1 MRTVAMRGDG
11 QVAEVTRKRT
21 GEILQAVFAVLEEH
35 PDGLQARRVIQE
47 VERRLPPTP
56 FEQSD
61 YPSTP
66 GFRRF
71 DKIVRFNTIAPVK
84 AGWLVKSK
92 GQWILTE
99 EGRLAAKRF
108 QDPLELR
115 REVSRLY
122 QVWRRNQPEEASA
135 SLDSASSPA
144 SATSALEE
152 AEETAWL
159 EVEQYLQA
167 MNPYEFQELVAALL
181 RAMGYHLAWVS
192 PPGPDQG
199 LDILAYT
206 DPLGAMG
213 PRIKVQVKRRA
224 DKISVDGLRAFM
236 ALLGGQDV
244 GIFISTGGF
253 TSEAQRE
260 VRSQENR
267 RISLID
273 LQRFFD
279 LWVEHYSKVQEEG
292 QQRLPLKAVQFLAP
306 RE

>member
-1 MRTVAMRGDG
+1 M
-11 QVAEVTRKRT
+11 AEVTRKRT
-21 GEILQAVFAVLEEH
+21 GEILQTVFEVLEEH

-66 GFRRF
+66 GVRRF
-71 DKIVRFNTIAPVK
+71 DKIIRFTTIAPVK
-84 AGWLVKSK
+84 AGWLVKTR
-92 GQWILTE
+92 GQWTLTE
-99 EGRLAAKRF
+99 EGKEASKRF
-108 QDPLELR
+108 RDPAELW
-115 REVSRLY
+115 REVARRY
-122 QVWRRNQPEEASA
+122 RVWRRNQPDESSTPLEGASA
-135 SLDSASSPA
+135 PE

-152 AEETAWL
+152 AEETAWV

-167 MNPYEFQELVAALL
+167 MNPYDFQEVVAALL
-181 RAMGYHLAWVS
+181 RAMGYHIAWVS

-206 DPLGAMG
+206 DPLGATG

-224 DKISVDGLRAFM
+224 DKINVDGLRAFM

-244 GIFISTGGF
+244 GIFIATGGF

-273 LQRFFD
+273 LQHFFD
-279 LWVEHYSKVQEEG
+279 LWVEHYSRVQEEDR
-292 QQRLPLKAVQFLAP
+292 QLLPLKAVQFLAP

>member
-1 MRTVAMRGDG
+1 
-11 QVAEVTRKRT
+11 VAEVTRKRT
-21 GEILQAVFAVLEEH
+21 GEILQTVFEVLEEH
-35 PDGLQARRVIQE
+35 PDGFQARRVIQE

-56 FEQSD
+56 FEQSE

-66 GFRRF
+66 GVRRF
-71 DKIVRFNTIAPVK
+71 DKIVRFATIAPVK

-99 EGRLAAKRF
+99 EGREASKRF
-108 QDPLELR
+108 RDPVELR
-115 REVSRLY
+115 REVTRLY
-122 QVWRRNQPEEASA
+122 QVWRRNQPDESSANLEGASA
-135 SLDSASSPA
+135 PE

-152 AEETAWL
+152 AEETAWV

-167 MNPYEFQELVAALL
+167 MNPYDFQEVVAALL
-181 RAMGYHLAWVS
+181 RAMGYHISWVS

-206 DPLGAMG
+206 DPLGATG

-224 DKISVDGLRAFM
+224 DRINVDGLRAFM

-244 GIFISTGGF
+244 GIFIATGGF

-273 LQRFFD
+273 LQHFFD
-279 LWVEHYSKVQEEG
+279 LWVEHYSKVQDEDR
-292 QQRLPLKAVQFLAP
+292 QRLPLKAVQFLAP

>member
-1 MRTVAMRGDG
+1 L
-11 QVAEVTRKRT
+11 AEITRKRT
-21 GEILQAVFAVLEEH
+21 GEILQTVFEVLKQH

-61 YPSTP
+61 YPNAP
-66 GFRRF
+66 GVRRF
-71 DKIVRFNTIAPVK
+71 DKIVRFATIAPVK

-99 EGRLAAKRF
+99 EGRQASEKF
-108 QDPLELR
+108 HDPVELR
-115 REVSRLY
+115 REVTRLY
-122 QVWRRNQPEEASA
+122 QAWRKNQPEEPHD
-135 SLDSASSPA
+135 SLGATTTPA

-152 AEETAWL
+152 AEETSWL
-159 EVEQYLQA
+159 EVEQYLQG

-181 RAMGYHLAWVS
+181 RAMDYHIAWVS

-206 DPLGAMG
+206 DPLGATG

-224 DKISVDGLRAFM
+224 DKITVDGLRAFM
-236 ALLGGQDV
+236 ALLGSQDV
-244 GIFISTGGF
+244 GIFIATGGF
-253 TSEAQRE
+253 TADAQRE

-279 LWVEHYSKVQEEG
+279 LWIEHYTAVQEEDR
-292 QQRLPLKAVQFLAP
+292 QRLSLTAVHFLAP
-306 RE
+306 RD

>member
-1 MRTVAMRGDG
+1 VAKLP
-11 QVAEVTRKRT
+11 RKRL
-21 GEILQAVFAVLEEH
+21 GEILQAVLAVLEEH

-47 VERRLPPTP
+47 VEQRLPPTP
-56 FEQSD
+56 FEQSE

-66 GFRRF
+66 GVRRF
-71 DKIVRFNTIAPVK
+71 DQIVRFTTIAPVK

-92 GQWILTE
+92 GQWILTD
-99 EGRLAAKRF
+99 EGREAGKRF
-108 QDPLELR
+108 HDPLELA
-115 REVSRLY
+115 REASRLY
-122 QVWRRNQPEEASA
+122 QTWRRSQPEDPAT
-135 SLDSASSPA
+135 SLEDTSSPA
-144 SATSALEE
+144 SATSALEA

-159 EVEQYLQA
+159 EVEQYLQG

-181 RAMGYHLAWVS
+181 RAMGYHIAWVS

-206 DPLGAMG
+206 DPLGAVG
-213 PRIKVQVKRRA
+213 PRIKVQVKRRT
-224 DKISVDGLRAFM
+224 DKVNVDGLRAFM
-236 ALLGGQDV
+236 ALLGAQDV
-244 GIFISTGGF
+244 GIFIATGGF

-279 LWVEHYSKVQEEG
+279 LWVEHYSKVQEDD
-292 QQRLPLKAVQFLAP
+292 QQRLPLKEVQFLAP
-306 RE
+306 REY

>member
-1 MRTVAMRGDG
+1 M
-11 QVAEVTRKRT
+11 AEITRKRT
-21 GEILQAVFAVLEEH
+21 GEILQTVFEILKQH

-47 VERRLPPTP
+47 VERRLPPTQ

-61 YPSTP
+61 YPNAPSV
-66 GFRRF
+66 RRF
-71 DKIVRFNTIAPVK
+71 DKIIRFATIAPVK

-99 EGRLAAKRF
+99 EGRQASEKF
-108 QDPLELR
+108 HDPVELR

-122 QVWRRNQPEEASA
+122 QLWRRNQPEEPSS
-135 SLDSASSPA
+135 SLGATTSPA

-159 EVEQYLQA
+159 EVQQYLQG

-181 RAMGYHLAWVS
+181 RAMDYHIAWIS

-206 DPLGAMG
+206 DPLGATG

-224 DKISVDGLRAFM
+224 DKITVDGLRAFM
-236 ALLGGQDV
+236 ALLGSQDV
-244 GIFISTGGF
+244 GIFIATGGF

-260 VRSQENR
+260 VRGQENR

-279 LWVEHYSKVQEEG
+279 LWVEHYTAVQEEDR
-292 QQRLPLKAVQFLAP
+292 QRLPLKAVHFLSP
-306 RE
+306 RD

>member
-1 MRTVAMRGDG
+1 
-11 QVAEVTRKRT
+11 
-21 GEILQAVFAVLEEH
+21 
-35 PDGLQARRVIQE
+35 
-47 VERRLPPTP
+47 
-56 FEQSD
+56 
-61 YPSTP
+61 
-66 GFRRF
+66 
-71 DKIVRFNTIAPVK
+71 
-84 AGWLVKSK
+84 
-92 GQWILTE
+92 
-99 EGRLAAKRF
+99 
-108 QDPLELR
+108 
-115 REVSRLY
+115 
-122 QVWRRNQPEEASA
+122 
-135 SLDSASSPA
+135 
-144 SATSALEE
+144 
-152 AEETAWL
+152 
-159 EVEQYLQA
+159 

-260 VRSQENR
+260 VRGQENR

-279 LWVEHYSKVQEEG
+279 LWVEHYSKVQEEDR
-292 QQRLPLKAVQFLAP
+292 QRLPLKAVQFLAP